1 VRNELGD
8 RPIIVSLAN
17 GIDNQRI
24 LPKLFSKVIY
34 GVVVHNARRDAP
46 VVVGFQDKGPLLIGT
61 LDNTLGAE
69 REMVRSILARGCPTE
84 IVDRMQDA
92 IHTKIV
98 INLTNALDALVGR
111 GWRPLSGLAVYQ
123 QLLSQTLWEGVRI
136 VRAAGFREHR
146 IPGLPS
152 FALLSLVAR
161 LPGWLTRPLF
171 RRRLRAMNMSSMTQD
186 VALRGAHDTEIES
199 ITGYIVGLAAKHG
212 VPAPYNRAIYRLG
225 RERFHPGFEPLPCEE
240 VLAAVKEE
248 RAAQID
254 KPAAMDRR

>member
-1 VRNELGD
+1 
-8 RPIIVSLAN
+8 
-17 GIDNQRI
+17 
-24 LPKLFSKVIY
+24 
-34 GVVVHNARRDAP
+34 
-46 VVVGFQDKGPLLIGT
+46 
-61 LDNTLGAE
+61 
-69 REMVRSILARGCPTE
+69 MVRSILARGCPTE

-111 GWRPLSGLAVYQ
+111 GWRPLSDFAAYQ

-136 VRAAGFREHR
+136 VRAAGFSERR

-152 FALLSLVAR
+152 FALIGLMAR

-199 ITGYIVGLAAKHG
+199 ITGYVVELAARHG
-212 VPAPYNRAIYRLG
+212 VQAPYNRAIYRLG
-225 RERFHPGFEPLPCEE
+225 LERFRPGFEPLPCEE
-240 VLAAVKEE
+240 VLAAVAAE

-254 KPAAMDRR
+254 KPPAKARP